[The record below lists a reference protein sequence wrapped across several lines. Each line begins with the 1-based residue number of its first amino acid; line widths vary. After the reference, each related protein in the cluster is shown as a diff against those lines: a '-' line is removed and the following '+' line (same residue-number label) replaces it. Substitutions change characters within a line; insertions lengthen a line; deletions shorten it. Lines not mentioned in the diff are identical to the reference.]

1 MHGVYFP
8 NVWLRRNMSIKY
20 DIIRHTTGMVSLS
33 KHARARMAKRKVNFQ
48 QVLTC
53 LAKGNVTDDPVL
65 ANKGG
70 SEAGYEITVE
80 RSAAGERLRV
90 GVCLRFSQTVKVITV
105 IKIK

>member
-1 MHGVYFP
+1 MSVVPLHKVP
-8 NVWLRRNMSIKY
+8 SKAEAEKILRELTAK
-20 DIIRHTTGMVSLS
+20 GMVFLS
-33 KHARARMAKRKVNFQ
+33 KHARDRMAKRKVNFP

-53 LAKGNVTDDPVL
+53 LTKGKVTDEPVM

-80 RSAAGERLRV
+80 RSTAGERLRI
-90 GVCLRFSQTVKVITV
+90 GVCLRFSQSAKVITV